1 MTNMDPNL
9 KIDYKTN
16 KSQFESKLDSLNKE
30 LTTYERLKEKKFKRE
45 FKAEEKAREAS
56 EGLNNYLSE

>member
-1 MTNMDPNL
+1 MTNTDPNL

-30 LTTYERLKEKKFKRE
+30 LGTYERLKERKFRKE
-45 FKAEEKAREAS
+45 F
-56 EGLNNYLSE
+56 